1 MIKIAVYGK
10 GGIGKS
16 TTISNLSVALA
27 NKGLKVMQIGCDPK
41 ADSTTNLH
49 DGSEINTVLDLV
61 RERKDDF
68 KLDEMVVEG
77 YKGILCVEAGGPTP
91 GMGCA
96 GRGIIA
102 ALEKLE
108 QKGAYETY
116 KPDIVFYDV
125 LGDVVCGGF
134 SMPMRA
140 GYADKIF
147 IITSGEYM
155 AIHAAINIAT
165 AIDNFKDR
173 GYASLGGVI
182 LNKRNVKNEEE
193 KVNEF
198 IENIDSKLV
207 GMLDRDEIVVVA
219 EEDKKTVLEAFPES
233 LMAKEYEVLADNLLK
248 ACGYNP
254 EASRYAGMSEK
265 KIVILSMVISGF
277 FSGIGGGLVY
287 IGGTGRAF
295 TTAEVTLPEGFNG
308 IPVALLGMNSPL
320 GCILAALF
328 VSYIN
333 VGGNY
338 MQACNIPVEINDVI
352 SAVIIYFSSFALMIR
367 LYLQNRDKK
376 KHKKETAIEGGQE

>member
-41 ADSTTNLH
+41 ADSTNNLH

-155 AIHAAINIAT
+155 AIHAAVNIAT

-207 GMLDRDEIVVVA
+207 GTLDRDEIVVVA

-248 ACGYNP
+248 ACGYKV
-254 EASRYAGMSEK
+254 SEGNLEKLNNK
-265 KIVILSMVISGF
+265 KVKSDNKDES
-277 FSGIGGGLVY
+277 
-287 IGGTGRAF
+287 
-295 TTAEVTLPEGFNG
+295 
-308 IPVALLGMNSPL
+308 
-320 GCILAALF
+320 
-328 VSYIN
+328 
-333 VGGNY
+333 
-338 MQACNIPVEINDVI
+338 NDT
-352 SAVIIYFSSFALMIR
+352 
-367 LYLQNRDKK
+367 
-376 KHKKETAIEGGQE
+376 KKEEAKC